1 MCPAVGWALGDGTE
15 HEGDPAWDA
24 SEASTLYEILEREI
38 VPEFYVRDEQGL
50 PRAWLARV
58 RESMARLTGVY
69 SANRSVRQYLE
80 DCYLPA
86 AAAYHQRAANGGA
99 AAVALMSRL
108 QALNQGWPSLRF
120 GDVCVDTRD
129 RQHRFRAHVVLG
141 TLPPEAI
148 RVQLYADAV
157 PGASRVLE
165 DMVRAPAQSTAAMEV
180 YVGCAS
186 ADRPSGD
193 YTVRIIPALAD
204 ASIPFEETHILWQ
217 R

>member
-1 MCPAVGWALGDGTE
+1 MALSRRCIPTMNPSSFQSGRCGLQTVN
-15 HEGDPAWDA
+15 GCGSRSACVAMNCGCAPGRQRSAA
-24 SEASTLYEILEREI
+24 CIFISSTATT
-38 VPEFYVRDEQGL
+38 VRTT
-50 PRAWLARV
+50 RV
-58 RESMARLTGVY
+58 RESMTRLTGVY

-86 AAAYHQRAANGGA
+86 ATAYHQRAANGGA
-99 AAVALMSRL
+99 AAVALISRL

-165 DMVRAPAQSTAAMEV
+165 DMVRAPA
-180 YVGCAS
+180 
-186 ADRPSGD
+186 
-193 YTVRIIPALAD
+193 
-204 ASIPFEETHILWQ
+204 
-217 R
+217 